1 VNYGYDLNN
10 RLTSVSDGSAAIPA
24 AVPPSGP
31 SVRYVTIAAYDALN
45 RPTGISW
52 TPAPTATA
60 PTASSVKFT
69 HTYNKANQPV
79 GRNSSAYCAAA
90 IIAARRVTASL

>member
-1 VNYGYDLNN
+1 VLSRKTRANQTISFSYDTLNRLKTKTPPSPTTAVNYGYDLNN

-31 SVRYVTIAAYDALN
+31 SVQYATTAAYDIVN

-52 TPAPTATA
+52 TPAPT
-60 PTASSVKFT
+60 S
-69 HTYNKANQPV
+69 
-79 GRNSSAYCAAA
+79 C
-90 IIAARRVTASL
+90 